1 MKSIAVFVLSS
12 SLFVWGQ
19 GPAAMAPETVVARI
33 KEQPITAGQLRAI
46 IQTIPTEAQKNLLKD
61 GKTLVDYVA
70 FTRKLAEIAEKA
82 HLDQQSPIKETLE
95 AQRMQ
100 TMAAAEFQAA
110 QDAITVSGDE
120 QRKFYQTN
128 KDRYIQAKIKLL
140 YISFN
145 NNAPPQTDPK
155 AKKILNEQE
164 AKAKTEKVLAQ
175 IRGGADFVTMVK
187 EYSEDPSKAK
197 DGDFGSP
204 IRRSEKVLPDDVI
217 TKIFAMKP
225 GQVSDPVRTPI
236 GYYLF
241 RLEELTTRPYD
252 EVSSDIFMEIR
263 QARFTEFV
271 NNARKG
277 LDVKIEK
284 PEFFTQATSSATQP
298 QK

>member
-1 MKSIAVFVLSS
+1 ML
-12 SLFVWGQ
+12 
-19 GPAAMAPETVVARI
+19 
-33 KEQPITAGQLRAI
+33 
-46 IQTIPTEAQKNLLKD
+46 
-61 GKTLVDYVA
+61 
-70 FTRKLAEIAEKA
+70 
-82 HLDQQSPIKETLE
+82 
-95 AQRMQ
+95 
-100 TMAAAEFQAA
+100 
-110 QDAITVSGDE
+110 
-120 QRKFYQTN
+120 
-128 KDRYIQAKIKLL
+128 
-140 YISFN
+140 
-145 NNAPPQTDPK
+145 
-155 AKKILNEQE
+155 
-164 AKAKTEKVLAQ
+164 
-175 IRGGADFVTMVK
+175 K

-241 RLEELTTRPYD
+241 RLEALTTQPYD

-263 QARFTEFV
+263 QSRFTEFV

-284 PEFFTQATSSATQP
+284 PEFFTQTTSSATQP